1 MWICQGP
8 WTVVVHPGES
18 VGIAEMSPVRHG
30 DPGAQGTSYH
40 EGLAKVNGMW
50 FSNRGSPE

>member
-8 WTVVVHPGES
+8 RMVVVHLGES
-18 VGIAEMSPVRHG
+18 AGRTEISPVRYG

-40 EGLAKVNGMW
+40 EGLARVNGMW